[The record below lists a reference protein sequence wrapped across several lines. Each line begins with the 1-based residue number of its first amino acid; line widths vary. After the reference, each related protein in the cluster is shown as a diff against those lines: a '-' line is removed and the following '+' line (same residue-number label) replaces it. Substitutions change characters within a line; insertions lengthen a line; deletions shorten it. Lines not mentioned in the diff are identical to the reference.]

1 MLKRRFRHGITPGV
15 IKPVPSLTV
24 SLLAACVLA
33 QGAFTPEQRAKLPAP
48 SGGKIDFAR
57 DIQPILEASCAK
69 CHARSK
75 AKGGFNFDTP
85 ESFLK
90 GGDSGPAALPGDS
103 ARSRLIELVS
113 GIDPDDVMPLK
124 GSKLAASQVGLLRSW
139 IDQGMAWD
147 PSINFAKPPT
157 QNLHPRRPELPPA
170 AEGRDNPIDRLL
182 APNFGSNHGV
192 SRSPVDDQTFARR
205 VHLDLLGLLPEA
217 PMVESFLRDKGS
229 NKRAGLVDKL
239 LSENQR
245 YAEHWLSFWNDLLR
259 NDYRGTGYI
268 DGGREQI
275 SSWLF
280 QALAENKPYN
290 RFVADLILP
299 APGAAG
305 FTRGIVWRGA
315 VNASQTPSMQAAQN
329 VSQVFMGVN
338 LKCASCHDSFINDWT
353 LADAYSLANVFA
365 DEPLELFECDKP
377 TGRKAGTGFIYP
389 ELGEIPANLPKAE
402 RTRRLAD
409 LMTRPSNGRLASTIV
424 NRLWARFFGRGLV
437 EPLDDMEQP
446 AWNQDLLDWL
456 ASDLADGGYDL
467 KRTIRWM
474 LTSEAY
480 QLPSVDAGDQPA
492 REFRFAGPSVRRMT
506 AEQYRDALGSLT
518 GVWND
523 LPAFKIESPADSG
536 KAAAKLPSSLKW
548 IWSEPA
554 AASRAPAERLQF
566 RRAFMVDGPVEE
578 AWAVA
583 TCDNS
588 YTLYLNGARVVS
600 GADWGSPNLADLKP
614 YLRTGP
620 NVLVVAASNHTSANQ
635 APKEGATPN
644 PADAN
649 PAGLMALVR
658 LTTPSGVV
666 DIATDSSWTW
676 TRSFADGWE
685 MPGHN
690 PADARP
696 AAELGGPGVAPWNVA
711 AAMLRSLDMAS
722 GHAGEGIRASLV
734 TADPLTVA
742 LGRPNREQVV
752 TSRPADATTLQALEL
767 TNGATLSRLLK
778 RGAEK
783 LLAAQ
788 TGPDSALVSQIFL
801 RALGRAPTPDELKLA
816 EELLAG
822 GDKLAA
828 LEDLLWSIAMLPEF
842 QLIL

>member
-1 MLKRRFRHGITPGV
+1 M
-15 IKPVPSLTV
+15 IKPAPLLLV
-24 SLLAACVLA
+24 SLFAAGLVA
-33 QGAFTPEQRAKLPAP
+33 QAAFTPEQRAKLPAP
-48 SGGKIDFAR
+48 SALKVDFAR

-85 ESFLK
+85 EAFLR

-103 ARSRLIELVS
+103 AHSRMVELVS
-113 GIDPDDVMPLK
+113 GLDPDEVMPMK
-124 GSKLAASQVGLLRSW
+124 GSKLTAGQVGLLRAW

-147 PSINFAKPPT
+147 PSITFAKPPT
-157 QNLHPRRPELPPA
+157 KNLHPRRPELPPP
-170 AEGRDNPIDRLL
+170 AEGADNPIDRLL
-182 APNFGSNHGV
+182 APGFAGKADAPQG
-192 SRSPVDDQTFARR
+192 RVDDRTFARR
-205 VHLDLLGLLPEA
+205 VHLDLLGLLPDPA
-217 PMVESFLRDKGS
+217 AMESFLADPHPG
-229 NKRAGLVDKL
+229 KRAKLVDQL
-239 LSENQR
+239 LLETQR
-245 YAEHWLSFWNDLLR
+245 YAAHWLSFWNDLLR
-259 NDYRGTGYI
+259 NDYKGTGYI

-275 SSWLF
+275 STWLF
-280 QALAENKPYN
+280 KALEENKPYN
-290 RFVADLILP
+290 RFVADLIQP

-365 DEPLELFECDKP
+365 DEPLEMFECDKP
-377 TGRKAGTGFIYP
+377 TGRKAGMAFIYS
-389 ELGEIPANLPKAE
+389 ELGAIPAGLPKAE
-402 RTRRLAD
+402 RTRRLAE
-409 LMTRPSNGRLASTIV
+409 LMTQPANGRLSSTIV

-456 ASDLADGGYDL
+456 ASDLADRGYDL

-474 LTSEAY
+474 VTSEAY

-492 REFRFAGPSVRRMT
+492 REFHFAGPAVRRMT

-518 GVWND
+518 GIWND

-536 KAAAKLPSSLKW
+536 KAAATLPSSLKW
-548 IWSEPA
+548 IWSEPG
-554 AASRAPAERLQF
+554 AASRAQAERIQF
-566 RRAFMVDGPVEE
+566 RRSFVVDGPVEE
-578 AWAVA
+578 AWAAA

-588 YTLYLNGARVVS
+588 YTLYLNGERVVS
-600 GADWGSPNLADLKP
+600 GAEWSSPNLADLKP
-614 YLRTGP
+614 YLRAGA

-635 APKEGATPN
+635 PPKPGATPN

-658 LTTPSGVV
+658 ITTPTGVV
-666 DIATDSSWTW
+666 DIATDASWTW

-685 MPGHN
+685 QPGRN
-690 PADARP
+690 PADARA
-696 AAELGGPGVAPWNVA
+696 AAELGGSGMAPWNAA
-711 AAMLRSLDMAS
+711 AAMLRSLELAR
-722 GHAGEGIRASLV
+722 GHAGEGTRASLV

-783 LLAAQ
+783 LLAAR
-788 TGPDSALVSQIFL
+788 TGSDAALVQELFL
-801 RALGRAPTPDELKLA
+801 RALGRVPAPGEAKLA
-816 EELLAG
+816 VEMLG
-822 GDKLAA
+822 SGDKLAA
-828 LEDLLWSIAMLPEF
+828 VEDLLWSIAMLPEF